1 MSIENNLKDLISQLE
16 AGYITREEFDVL
28 KADLLSSKRQ
38 LVQSSTVVVV
48 DAVALTSICLR

>member
-28 KADLLSSKRQ
+28 KADLVSSKCQ
-38 LVQSSTVVVV
+38 LVQSSIVAVF